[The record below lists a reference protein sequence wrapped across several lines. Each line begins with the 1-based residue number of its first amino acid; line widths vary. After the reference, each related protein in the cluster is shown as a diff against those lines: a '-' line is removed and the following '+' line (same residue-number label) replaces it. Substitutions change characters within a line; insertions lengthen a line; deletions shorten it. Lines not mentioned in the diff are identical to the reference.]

1 MIKAITV
8 HTAEIDDPEA
18 AVAELLGLL
27 EQRGP
32 FLAHSV
38 GLVTCFAD
46 FISAGIVADL
56 AKKLPFEI
64 AGITSLAGASE
75 SAAGQVLLFL
85 TVLTSDS
92 VEFVTGLTER
102 IGSEDMAPIR
112 SAWEKAVAGRAGKP
126 ALMLSFAPLLTN
138 ASGDFFAEAF
148 SAVSGNVPNFGTLAV
163 DHNTDYHESQVIFN
177 GEAYPDRYGFIL
189 CYGGIKPLFI
199 VGGLSEKRA
208 FRGKGVVTASAAN
221 QLEGVNGISVADYLV
236 NLGLKKEPDGAI
248 KGINA
253 HPFIL
258 DYNDGTQP
266 VIRVMFGITPEGH
279 AVCGGNMPVGATLQ
293 VGVIDAGEVLSVTEE
308 TLKSALA
315 IGQNNGMEGGVMLIF
330 SCVGRYFAQGFHPEA
345 EMQKV
350 QETLKGRAPFHLSYS
365 GTELCPVYGQNGSTR
380 NRSHNDSIVICMF

>member
-1 MIKAITV
+1 MIKTITI

-18 AVAELLGLL
+18 AVTELLGLL
-27 EQRGP
+27 EKEGP

-38 GLVTCFAD
+38 GMVTCFAD
-46 FISAGIVADL
+46 FISSGIVADL
-56 AKKLPFEI
+56 AKKLPFPI
-64 AGITSLAGASE
+64 TGTTSLAGASD
-75 SAAGQVLLFL
+75 SAAGEFFLFL
-85 TVLTSDS
+85 TVLTSDDI
-92 VEFVTGLTER
+92 EFVAGLTDP
-102 IGSEDMAPIR
+102 ITAEDTAPIR
-112 SAWEKAVAGRAGKP
+112 SAWEKAAGGRAEKP

-138 ASGDFFAEAF
+138 VSGDFFTDAF

-189 CYGGIKPLFI
+189 CYGGIKPLFV

-208 FRGKGVVTASAAN
+208 FRGKGVVTASEGN
-221 QLEGVNGISVADYLV
+221 QLQGVNGISVADYLV
-236 NLGLKKEPDGAI
+236 DLGLKKGPDGAI
-248 KGINA
+248 LGINA

-266 VIRVMFGITPEGH
+266 VIRVMFAITPEGH

-308 TLKSALA
+308 TIKSALA
-315 IGQNNGMEGGVMLIF
+315 IRQNNGIETGAMLIF

-350 QETLKGRAPFHLSYS
+350 QETLKGSQPFHLSYS
-365 GTELCPVYGQNGSTR
+365 GAELCPVYGQNGSTR